1 MLKIESRPWA
11 AMVEHGRACF
21 PRECCGIMLGTAAED
36 DPARVCTVA
45 IPCVNAYVGDQKD
58 RFELNPK
65 DQLAADRQARELG
78 LSVIG
83 FFHSHPDEDA
93 YFSATDLKHSWP
105 WYSNVVMSIRNGEFS
120 HAKAFIANDDQSASE
135 PEELQYEHA

>member
-1 MLKIESRPWA
+1 MLKIEAQPWA

-21 PRECCGIMLGTAAED
+21 PRECCGIMLGSVVD

-45 IPCVNAYVGDQKD
+45 IPCTNAYQGDQKD

-65 DQLAADRQARELG
+65 DQLAADRRARELG

-83 FFHSHPDEDA
+83 FFHSHPNEDA
-93 YFSATDLKHSWP
+93 YFSSTDLKHSWP

-120 HAKAFIANDDQSASE
+120 HAKAFIANEDQSAAD
-135 PEELQYEHA
+135 PEELQHD